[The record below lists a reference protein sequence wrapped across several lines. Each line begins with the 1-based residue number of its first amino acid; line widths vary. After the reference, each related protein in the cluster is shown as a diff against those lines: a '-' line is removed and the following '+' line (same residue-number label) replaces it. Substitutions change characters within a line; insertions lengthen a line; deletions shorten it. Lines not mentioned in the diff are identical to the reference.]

1 MFPLNWCNTTS
12 LHSEFNV
19 AWFNKSKAAWVL
31 LFTFNLLYHIILVFT
46 IKLCKHRS
54 INHDSRCLQFQ
65 SERWDFFRFFFK
77 LRNLKPTDA
86 FRFFSFFAIHGLFC
100 SSTNSRTF
108 YVNVRHLGKTTWQKA
123 NENCWAFISNFLLNK
138 AQKWTTIISNDQNK
152 QQDAVFIF
160 GCHSFVCSWAFQWKE
175 QNILTAENHNP
186 PKPFGS
192 HSPTTTIRLKVNHI
206 NWLNPYSAA
215 ILHGGIQYSKGF
227 SRCLHSLAL

>member
-65 SERWDFFRFFFK
+65 SERRDFFRFFFK

-100 SSTNSRTF
+100 SSTNRRTF

-152 QQDAVFIF
+152 QQDAVLYL
-160 GCHSFVCSWAFQWKE
+160 VV
-175 QNILTAENHNP
+175 ILLYVPELFNERNRT
-186 PKPFGS
+186 FS
-192 HSPTTTIRLKVNHI
+192 HQKITTLQSLLEVIHQRQQ
-206 NWLNPYSAA
+206 SD
-215 ILHGGIQYSKGF
+215 SK
-227 SRCLHSLAL
+227 